1 LKQVRNVLLIAL
13 VVAFL
18 TGNGGVC
25 SVCFFSGLYHHLF
38 AMGHTHEAGAAHSC
52 CCGDHEDTPCE
63 HFGCDHTDAPA
74 LDVALPQSVG
84 KTARESATWF
94 NVHAPAL
101 ANSGTGSRTLLARS
115 TELTPL
121 ILHGHHPSGQIF
133 ILHEQLL
140 I

>member
-1 LKQVRNVLLIAL
+1 MKQVRNIFLIVL

-38 AMGHTHEAGAAHSC
+38 EIGHTHEAGAVDGC

-63 HFGCDHTDAPA
+63 HYGCTHTEAPA
-74 LDVALPQSVG
+74 LDVALPENSG
-84 KTARESATWF
+84 KTARESVSWPNA
-94 NVHAPAL
+94 HAPASV
-101 ANSGTGSRTLLARS
+101 AGGSGIHPPPTQQVLM
-115 TELTPL
+115 TPR
-121 ILHGHHPSGQIF
+121 ILRGHHPSEQIF